1 MNSKQRTI
9 PFILSTIFLVL
20 LILNCNQDKT
30 LLRATSDYFPLQTGI
45 VWYYLSGDETTKVEV
60 VGDSTILGQFSYV
73 INRPLA
79 DEYWLKDKTEIR
91 KLVQLVT
98 TNSGFTDTL
107 EQRFRQYFQLPFIS
121 GNSWTE
127 DFYDTITLHSG
138 DQIYFKHRITSNI
151 MALEHSLITPA
162 GEFSEVYKLMLVDTV
177 QRNDSLSAKISYY
190 WLAPDFGIVKQRFE
204 AEDTIEQVLV
214 SFKSLTDSLP

>member
-1 MNSKQRTI
+1 MNSKQHTI
-9 PFILSTIFLVL
+9 PILLSSIFFVL

-45 VWYYLSGDETTKVEV
+45 VWYYLNGNETTKVEV
-60 VGDSTILGQFSYV
+60 VGDTSALGQFCYV
-73 INRPLA
+73 INRNLA
-79 DEYWLKDKTEIR
+79 DEYWLKDKTAIR

-98 TNSGFTDTL
+98 ANSGFTDTL

-127 DFYDTITLHSG
+127 DFSDTITLHSG
-138 DQIYFKHRITSNI
+138 DQISFKHRITGNI
-151 MALEHSLITPA
+151 LGLEDSLITPA
-162 GEFSEVYKLMLVDTV
+162 GKFSDVYKLMLVDTV
-177 QRNDSLSAKISYY
+177 QCNDSLSTKISYY

-204 AEDTIEQVLV
+204 AEDTIEQVLI
-214 SFKSLTDSLP
+214 SFKSLTASLP

>member
-1 MNSKQRTI
+1 MNSKQRTL

-30 LLRATSDYFPLQTGI
+30 LLRATNDYFPLQTGI

-60 VGDSTILGQFSYV
+60 VGDSTIFGQFSYV
-73 INRPLA
+73 IYRNLA
-79 DEYWLKDKTEIR
+79 EEYWLKDKTAIR

-127 DFYDTITLHSG
+127 DFYDTIILHSG
-138 DQIYFKHRITSNI
+138 DQIYFKHRICGNI
-151 MALEHSLITPA
+151 VALEHSLITPA
-162 GEFSEVYKLMLVDTV
+162 GEFSDVYKLMLVDTI
-177 QRNDSLSAKISYY
+177 QRNDSLSTKTSYY

-204 AEDTIEQVLV
+204 AEDTIEQVLI

>member
-1 MNSKQRTI
+1 MNSKQRNL
-9 PFILSTIFLVL
+9 PFILNTIFLVL
-20 LILNCNQDKT
+20 LILNCNPDKT

-73 INRPLA
+73 INRNLA

-107 EQRFRQYFQLPFIS
+107 EQRFRQYFQLPLIS
-121 GNSWTE
+121 GNSWAE

-138 DQIYFKHRITSNI
+138 DQIYFKHRISGNI
-151 MALEHSLITPA
+151 LALDHSLITPA
-162 GEFSEVYKLMLVDTV
+162 GEFSDVYKLILVDTI
-177 QRNDSLSAKISYY
+177 QINDSLSTKISYY

-204 AEDTIEQVLV
+204 AEDTIEQVLI